1 MLVKGIKPLF
11 NHIVTTMDRYEDDQH
26 NGSLIDVKRQSGM
39 IKDVQRV
46 VAVGTTVTSLHVGD
60 LVKINPTRYM
70 RIGNSVKD
78 LDKSKNDVKFEF
90 PVVEMGDEKYL
101 FLFDTDIDY
110 IITEYEEEA
119 KATPSTT
126 DVRYN

>member
-1 MLVKGIKPLF
+1 MLVKGIKPMF

-26 NGSLIDVKRQSGM
+26 NGALIDVKRQSGM

-60 LVKINPTRYM
+60 IVKINPTRYM
-70 RIGNSVKD
+70 RVGNSVKD
-78 LDKSKNDVKFEF
+78 LDKSQNDIKFEF
-90 PVVEMGDEKYL
+90 PVVEMSDKNYL

-110 IITEYEEEA
+110 IITEYEYEVEA
-119 KATPSTT
+119 IPDSK

>member
-1 MLVKGIKPLF
+1 MLVKGIKPMF

-26 NGSLIDVKRQSGM
+26 NGALIDVKRQSGM
-39 IKDVQRV
+39 IKDIQRV

-90 PVVEMGDEKYL
+90 PVVEMSDKNYL

-110 IITEYEEEA
+110 IVTEYEYEVEA
-119 KATPSTT
+119 IPGSN
-126 DVRYN
+126 DVRYS

>member
-11 NHIVTTMDRYEDDQH
+11 NHIVTTMERYEDDQH
-26 NGSLIDVKRQSGM
+26 NGALIDVKRQSGM

-70 RIGNSVKD
+70 RVGNSVKD
-78 LDKSKNDVKFEF
+78 LDKSKSDIKFEF
-90 PVVEMGDEKYL
+90 PVVEMGDENYL

-110 IITEYEEEA
+110 IITEYEEEP
-119 KATPSTT
+119 KVTPKVT
-126 DVRYN
+126 DVSFN